1 MFSWL
6 FKVVYCLFLVLFL
19 TKMFAKWGW
28 VEREWVHGNTFKITL
43 FITSQILS
51 LWGLYG
57 IINRPKP
64 WVKPA
69 LLGILFWS
77 FITIII
83 ACDIFFKAPRSWIIG
98 LFSSLFFL
106 EFGVWLHFLIQNRR
120 VEESEEG
127 DF

>member
-6 FKVVYCLFLVLFL
+6 FKVVYYLFLVLFL

-43 FITSQILS
+43 FLTSQIFS
-51 LWGLYG
+51 LWGPYD
-57 IINRPKP
+57 IVKHKKP
-64 WVKPA
+64 WVKPV

-83 ACDIFFKAPRSWIIG
+83 ACDIFFKAPRSWVIG
-98 LFSSLFFL
+98 LFTSLFFL
-106 EFGVWLHFLIQNRR
+106 EVGMAFLISRPSR
-120 VEESEEG
+120 EIEESEE
-127 DF
+127 